1 MALRPQA
8 TLGPLPPRAVEHG
21 PGRCVISAALGVWM
35 RNALHEQL
43 LKAGLIDEKRLEESE
58 REKKRRDAPPQA
70 QQRHQGKPHNGKGR
84 PRHGQGQAP
93 GHAHAQRPS
102 GPRQP
107 QAARSNEQGQ
117 AGGRSSGPPAPAAS
131 GKAAAQAER
140 RALEREI
147 VQLIK
152 TNRHP
157 HNDGDEVFNF
167 VDGRKIGRIY
177 CTAETQQRLTAGELA
192 IVRLRTRYAV
202 VPTATAAGI
211 AAKATEFVLV
221 AIPQSSG
228 SETED
233 PAYTEHPIPDD
244 LRW

>member
-1 MALRPQA
+1 
-8 TLGPLPPRAVEHG
+8 
-21 PGRCVISAALGVWM
+21 M

-43 LKAGLIDEKRLEESE
+43 LKAGLIDEKRLDESE
-58 REKKRRDAPPQA
+58 REKKRRDQPPQP
-70 QQRHQGKPHNGKGR
+70 RQGGQPQGGKGR
-84 PRHGQGQAP
+84 ARHHGKGQGQGP
-93 GHAHAQRPS
+93 GGHQHAQRNP

-107 QAARSNEQGQ
+107 SAGDSRDRPQPRPAQ
-117 AGGRSSGPPAPAAS
+117 AGARNPSRRDAAS
-131 GKAAAQAER
+131 TPGDATAKANAQAER

-147 VQLIK
+147 VQIIK
-152 TNRHP
+152 ANRHP

-177 CTAETQQRLTAGELA
+177 CTAETGNRLTAGELA

-211 AAKATEFVLV
+211 AAKAPEFVLV
-221 AIPQSSG
+221 ANPQAAAP
-228 SETED
+228 EAVD
-233 PAYTEHPIPDD
+233 PAYAEHPIPDD

>member
-1 MALRPQA
+1 
-8 TLGPLPPRAVEHG
+8 
-21 PGRCVISAALGVWM
+21 M

-43 LKAGLIDEKRLEESE
+43 LKAGLIDEKRLEDSE
-58 REKKRRDAPPQA
+58 REKKRRDPPEQSRPGG
-70 QQRHQGKPHNGKGR
+70 QPKGGKGR
-84 PRHGQGQAP
+84 TRHGKGQGSGGNQQP
-93 GHAHAQRPS
+93 QRNP

-107 QAARSNEQGQ
+107 STADFRNRPQPRPAQ
-117 AGGRSSGPPAPAAS
+117 AGTSNPPRRDAAS
-131 GKAAAQAER
+131 TLIDATAKANAQAER

-147 VQLIK
+147 IQIIK

-211 AAKATEFVLV
+211 AAKAPEFVLV
-221 AIPQSSG
+221 AIPQSSE

>member
-1 MALRPQA
+1 
-8 TLGPLPPRAVEHG
+8 
-21 PGRCVISAALGVWM
+21 M

-58 REKKRRDAPPQA
+58 REKKRRDQPAQPRQGGQPQ
-70 QQRHQGKPHNGKGR
+70 GGKGR
-84 PRHGQGQAP
+84 ARHGKGQGQGQ
-93 GHAHAQRPS
+93 GHGGPQHAQRNG

-107 QAARSNEQGQ
+107 AGDSRNRPQPRAVQASANN
-117 AGGRSSGPPAPAAS
+117 PPRQDATTTQSDATAKPN
-131 GKAAAQAER
+131 AQAER

-147 VQLIK
+147 VRIIK
-152 TNRHP
+152 ANRHP

-167 VDGRKIGRIY
+167 VDGRKVGRIY
-177 CTAETQQRLTAGELA
+177 CTAETGKRLTAGELA

-211 AAKATEFVLV
+211 AAKAPEFVLV
-221 AIPQSSG
+221 ANPQSDTP
-228 SETED
+228 EAVA
-233 PAYTEHPIPDD
+233 PAYAEHPIPDD